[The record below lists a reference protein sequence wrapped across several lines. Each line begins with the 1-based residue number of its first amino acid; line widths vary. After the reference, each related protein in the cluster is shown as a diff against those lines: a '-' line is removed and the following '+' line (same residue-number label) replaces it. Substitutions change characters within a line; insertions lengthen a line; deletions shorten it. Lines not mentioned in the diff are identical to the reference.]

1 MWGNKTK
8 KLRKE
13 LGLTQTECAG
23 ITGHSQSSIS
33 GYEKSE
39 NSDLDYISK
48 LCKHAGIP
56 LWQFF
61 MPDNGVIPTGNDEY
75 EKLYAI
81 YVKFPKQLQK
91 LVMHCVSGIDEAYKH
106 GKESTSP
113 KKKKP
118 VL

>member
-13 LGLTQTECAG
+13 LGLTQTDCSR

-39 NSDLDYISK
+39 NSDLDYITK
-48 LCKHAGIP
+48 LCKHANIP

-61 MPDNGVIPTGNDEY
+61 QPDNAAIPNNNEDY
-75 EKLYAI
+75 EKI
-81 YVKFPKQLQK
+81 YDIFKDLPKQLQN
-91 LVMHCVSGIDEAYKH
+91 LVLKCIAGINEAYTY
-106 GKESTSP
+106 GKESGIQKG
-113 KKKKP
+113 KKISR
-118 VL
+118 